1 MVLENEFTDIGC
13 LLNEL
18 ILDQNVPSSTERL
31 KLTADVLER
40 VLSSMD
46 TEYDR
51 NALKGILFT
60 FLSRSEIY
68 SLGVKPDRAV
78 KFLSKAS
85 QEVENAQL
93 AAEDMILLRI
103 NERKGKIQ
111 EKLNEIDK
119 RLQKDGDLLS
129 ERRKADMIQQKDALL
144 ERMVHTESVQ
154 KQNTVSGNKSF
165 LRQRKRLASSL
176 IEENRVK
183 RRKQSC
189 GAPSLLDSDDEESI
203 AKAFEDKSTAHGR
216 RHDMVLYTNH
226 RVKKKEFLSLANYFR
241 LKQGKKLIK
250 SATTVLNRARPR
262 NVRSIA
268 ANCFVP
274 KNHLKQKMRIMFVPN
289 IRESMC
295 VMLN

>member
-31 KLTADVLER
+31 KLTADVLEC

-78 KFLSKAS
+78 KFLSKTLQAS

-93 AAEDMILLRI
+93 AAEDMILLRK

-111 EKLNEIDK
+111 EKLNGIDG
-119 RLQKDGDLLS
+119 DIDLLS
-129 ERRKADMIQQKDALL
+129 ERRKADMILQKDALL
-144 ERMVHTESVQ
+144 ERMVHTESVK
-154 KQNTVSGNKSF
+154 KQNTV
-165 LRQRKRLASSL
+165 
-176 IEENRVK
+176 
-183 RRKQSC
+183 
-189 GAPSLLDSDDEESI
+189 
-203 AKAFEDKSTAHGR
+203 
-216 RHDMVLYTNH
+216 
-226 RVKKKEFLSLANYFR
+226 
-241 LKQGKKLIK
+241 
-250 SATTVLNRARPR
+250 
-262 NVRSIA
+262 
-268 ANCFVP
+268 
-274 KNHLKQKMRIMFVPN
+274 
-289 IRESMC
+289 
-295 VMLN
+295 

>member
-78 KFLSKAS
+78 KFLSKTLQAS

-93 AAEDMILLRI
+93 AAEDMILLRK

-111 EKLNEIDK
+111 EKLNGIDG
-119 RLQKDGDLLS
+119 DIDLLS

-144 ERMVHTESVQ
+144 ERMVHTESVK
-154 KQNTVSGNKSF
+154 KQNTV
-165 LRQRKRLASSL
+165 
-176 IEENRVK
+176 
-183 RRKQSC
+183 
-189 GAPSLLDSDDEESI
+189 
-203 AKAFEDKSTAHGR
+203 
-216 RHDMVLYTNH
+216 
-226 RVKKKEFLSLANYFR
+226 
-241 LKQGKKLIK
+241 
-250 SATTVLNRARPR
+250 
-262 NVRSIA
+262 
-268 ANCFVP
+268 
-274 KNHLKQKMRIMFVPN
+274 
-289 IRESMC
+289 
-295 VMLN
+295 

>member
-1 MVLENEFTDIGC
+1 MLLYFQFINRYVVLENEFTDIGC

-31 KLTADVLER
+31 KLTADVLEC

-78 KFLSKAS
+78 KFLSKTLQAS

-93 AAEDMILLRI
+93 AAEDMILLRK

-111 EKLNEIDK
+111 EKLNGIDG
-119 RLQKDGDLLS
+119 DIDLLS

-144 ERMVHTESVQ
+144 ERMVHTESVK
-154 KQNTVSGNKSF
+154 KQNTV
-165 LRQRKRLASSL
+165 
-176 IEENRVK
+176 
-183 RRKQSC
+183 
-189 GAPSLLDSDDEESI
+189 
-203 AKAFEDKSTAHGR
+203 
-216 RHDMVLYTNH
+216 
-226 RVKKKEFLSLANYFR
+226 
-241 LKQGKKLIK
+241 
-250 SATTVLNRARPR
+250 
-262 NVRSIA
+262 
-268 ANCFVP
+268 
-274 KNHLKQKMRIMFVPN
+274 
-289 IRESMC
+289 
-295 VMLN
+295 